1 MRSHRHSPSRP
12 RKSDAYGADPLAL
25 VDDLLDRL
33 ADRVADRIVA
43 GLGSQREQDA
53 WLDLASAAER
63 LGIHPTR
70 RASERRRALSP
81 SSRTD
86 RAAACH
92 FRPSD
97 LDAWRHS
104 GRAIAWRSISPAKPS
119 GVRERLHSGFQ
130 VASIPIETGIYAG
143 TLPRSL
149 AIA

>member
-25 VDDLLDRL
+25 IDDLLDRL

-63 LGIHPTR
+63 LGIHPDTLR
-70 RASERRRALSP
+70 KRAKAGLVPFEQDGPGCRMYFRA
-81 SSRTD
+81 
-86 RAAACH
+86 
-92 FRPSD
+92 SD

-104 GRAIAWRSISPAKPS
+104 GGTIAWRSN
-119 GVRERLHSGFQ
+119 L
-130 VASIPIETGIYAG
+130 AG
-143 TLPRSL
+143 RTFGRVGK
-149 AIA
+149 AA